1 VVHLDVRKKIA
12 DLKLPGMP
20 HLGSG
25 ITWKYAPPAAPSAA

>member
-1 VVHLDVRKKIA
+1 VVNLDVRKKIA

-25 ITWKYAPPAAPSAA
+25 ITWKYWQWRLSAP